1 MNYQIKSLDQ
11 IILQKIQSQ
20 KKISF
25 QEFMELCLYN
35 PGLGYYSRVS
45 PFQDYYTNVDV
56 PYFAQI
62 LSKIFYKLW
71 QEEFKNKTDF
81 KIIELG
87 SGEGKLAKKI
97 LETIKKELPDFYE
110 KLHYIGIERS
120 STRLKMCEE
129 LSALFPKKIEFLSEF
144 NYKEN
149 SVAGIIFSNEF
160 FDALPVRRIFKKEN
174 KIFEIFIV
182 KNLKELLM
190 PPSKEVMEYLL
201 WLGSEPKEGC
211 FGEAHIESRAWIRQL
226 CKSLKEGAL
235 LTIDYGFETE
245 ELYSDFRKEGTL
257 LCHFNH
263 QTNRDFYCN
272 LGKQDIPSHINFSTL
287 MKEADNWNVK
297 TIAFKTQS
305 QFFIENGL
313 EKFIEEIPMIQE
325 PKDRLRMT
333 SSLKTLIHP
342 EGMGGTFKVLLQKKF

>member
-97 LETIKKELPDFYE
+97 LETIKRDAYASQQRSD
-110 KLHYIGIERS
+110 GI
-120 STRLKMCEE
+120 
-129 LSALFPKKIEFLSEF
+129 SAL
-144 NYKEN
+144 
-149 SVAGIIFSNEF
+149 
-160 FDALPVRRIFKKEN
+160 
-174 KIFEIFIV
+174 
-182 KNLKELLM
+182 
-190 PPSKEVMEYLL
+190 
-201 WLGSEPKEGC
+201 
-211 FGEAHIESRAWIRQL
+211 AWIRA
-226 CKSLKEGAL
+226 E
-235 LTIDYGFETE
+235 
-245 ELYSDFRKEGTL
+245 R
-257 LCHFNH
+257 
-263 QTNRDFYCN
+263 
-272 LGKQDIPSHINFSTL
+272 
-287 MKEADNWNVK
+287 
-297 TIAFKTQS
+297 
-305 QFFIENGL
+305 
-313 EKFIEEIPMIQE
+313 
-325 PKDRLRMT
+325 
-333 SSLKTLIHP
+333 
-342 EGMGGTFKVLLQKKF
+342 GMLWRSAY